1 MGNVQYVCNIICS
14 FIYSCS
20 ANDKAS
26 KLNIKN
32 AEIAHSKF
40 SNLNEELS
48 YNEYKPTNPLSIYFV
63 MELNYD
69 LGYLAKGNCAER
81 IKFYSFIKIISNI

>member
-1 MGNVQYVCNIICS
+1 MKNSILIFLICS
-14 FIYSCS
+14 FIFSCS

-48 YNEYKPTNPLSIYFV
+48 YNEYKLLIIEYGKNF
-63 MELNYD
+63 NYP
-69 LGYLAKGNCAER
+69 E
-81 IKFYSFIKIISNI
+81 IKD